1 MLLQWSK
8 DLAVGHAI
16 IDSDHQMLINIA
28 NELAYSVQSGAG
40 QEGIGLA
47 LSRLVQYIETHFKRE
62 EALFLESDYPHKD
75 KHQKNHRD
83 IEQLMNGFSL
93 AYQTDPATVELDKLL
108 DFLKEW
114 LVQHIGIMDKGYM
127 PYVQAMEKHRSQYNS
142 RRGFV

>member
-28 NELAYSVQSGAG
+28 NELDHSATSGAG
-40 QEGIGLA
+40 QEAIGLA
-47 LSRLVQYIETHFKRE
+47 LSRLVTYIETHFQRE
-62 EALFLESDYPHKD
+62 EALFLDSDYPHKD

-83 IEQLMNGFSL
+83 IEHLMNGFSQ

-108 DFLKEW
+108 NFLKEW
-114 LVQHIGIMDKGYM
+114 LVQHIGILDKSYISH
-127 PYVQAMEKHRSQYNS
+127 VKAVEKQRGQYNK
-142 RRGFV
+142 RRGFA